1 MDESPS
7 TRTIVTTTS
16 SPYVELDDYSMSSI
30 SYDRHFVQSAPGLLI
45 FLEIV
50 LGLLVWTLIAGT
62 EYFRFSPFGWV
73 MFVSV
78 FYWVLTLFLLLL
90 LLTRAHTRIP
100 QVPWST
106 VVLVFNCSATLLYL
120 VTAVTEATLVG
131 CGVKGQHDY
140 NSWAASTFFAFL
152 VSLSYAGS
160 AVFSFRSWQKRD
172 E

>member
-1 MDESPS
+1 MEESAKP
-7 TRTIVTTTS
+7 RTIVTSSS
-16 SPYVELDDYSMSSI
+16 SPYVEFDNFSI
-30 SYDRHFVQSAPGLLI
+30 TSVSYDRRFLQSAPGLLI
-45 FLEIV
+45 MLELV

-100 QVPWST
+100 QIPWVT

-120 VTAVTEATLVG
+120 VSAVTEATLVG
-131 CGVKGQHDY
+131 YGVKGRHDY

-160 AVFSFRSWQKRD
+160 AVLSFRSWQKRD